1 MGKLITKRGWETV
14 IFLDDTGEMTSRICT
29 KCKELKSASAFGRN
43 KGLAY
48 DKRSDCKACHNV
60 TFRKAISIHNGKHR
74 AKMYGLPSDMTQIV
88 REKIKKQQDNKC
100 ILSGETECLTT
111 DHVIPLHWGTGY
123 GDTYGN
129 VVFMSKRLN
138 SSKGKKNIFTWIKG
152 QPDEY
157 QANFHDVL
165 VPMLAARN
173 DMSVEEYEVFV
184 NECYSNRKQ

>member
-14 IFLDDTGEMTSRICT
+14 IFLDDAGEMTSRICT
-29 KCKELKSASAFGRN
+29 KCKELKLARDFGSN

-48 DKRSDCKACHNV
+48 NKRSDCKACHNV
-60 TFRKAISIHNGKHR
+60 TFRQATSIQNGKRR
-74 AKMYGLPSDMTQIV
+74 AKMNGLPSDMTQLV
-88 REKIKKQQDNKC
+88 REKIKKRQGNKC

-111 DHVIPLHWGTGY
+111 EHVIPLSWGTGF

-152 QPDEY
+152 QPDQY
-157 QANFHDVL
+157 QANFYNAL
-165 VPMLAARN
+165 VPTLAARN
-173 DMSVEEYEVFV
+173 DMSVEEYKVFV